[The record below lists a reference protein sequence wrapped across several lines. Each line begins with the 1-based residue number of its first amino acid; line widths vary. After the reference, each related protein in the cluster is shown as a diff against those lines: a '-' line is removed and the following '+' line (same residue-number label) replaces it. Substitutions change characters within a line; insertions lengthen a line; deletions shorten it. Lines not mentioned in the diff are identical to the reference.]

1 MRRVDRSATCVLC
14 VLHWKEEGLEMLFGD
29 NYNCL
34 QPLCL
39 VREANVKEQA
49 VVSACAVTLIAVTRD
64 AVERAETR
72 KL

>member
-1 MRRVDRSATCVLC
+1 
-14 VLHWKEEGLEMLFGD
+14 MLLGD
-29 NYNCL
+29 NYDCL

-39 VREANVKEQA
+39 IREANVKEQA
-49 VVSACAVTLIAVTRD
+49 VVSACGVTLIAVTRD